1 MMNAY
6 SELYLS
12 DAKNHFATMIDYAVN
27 TCDFE
32 ADFFFQLFL
41 KSSVARQFENGNPA
55 VVSGLSGYELT
66 KKIVN
71 ECYEKKELPPP
82 QFSQEKSAEYWAGWA
97 LAQYQWYSG
106 LSFARINAYIKL
118 SEIISMYPLY
128 HEMDIS
134 HFYDRMEEIAAENP
148 LETNLKRIR
157 EAAGLS
163 QSQLAK
169 QSGVNLRNIQMYE
182 QRKNDISKAQS
193 EILFRLA
200 KTLGCNM
207 EDLMER

>member
-1 MMNAY
+1 MNAY

-27 TCDFE
+27 TCGFE

-41 KSSVARQFENGNPA
+41 KSSVAKQFENGNPV

-71 ECYEKKELPPP
+71 ECYGEKELPPHKFN
-82 QFSQEKSAEYWAGWA
+82 QDKSPEYWAGWA
-97 LAQYQWYSG
+97 LAQYQWYSA

-118 SEIISMYPLY
+118 SEIIQMYPLY
-128 HEMDIS
+128 HEIDII
-134 HFYDRMEEIAAENP
+134 HFYERIEKIAEEKP

-157 EAAGLS
+157 EAAALS

-169 QSGVNLRNIQMYE
+169 QAGVNLRNIQMYE
-182 QRKNDISKAQS
+182 QKKNDISKAQS
-193 EILFRLA
+193 DILYRLA
-200 KTLGCNM
+200 KTLGCGM
-207 EDLMER
+207 EDLMEK

>member
-1 MMNAY
+1 MNAY

-27 TCDFE
+27 TCGFE
-32 ADFFFQLFL
+32 ADFFFQLFI
-41 KSSVARQFENGNPA
+41 KSSVAKQFENGNPSI
-55 VVSGLSGYELT
+55 VSGLSGYELA

-71 ECYEKKELPPP
+71 ECYGEKELPPP
-82 QFSQEKSAEYWAGWA
+82 QFSQDKSAEYWAGWV

-106 LSFARINAYIKL
+106 LSFARISESVKL
-118 SEIISMYPLY
+118 SEIIGMYPLY
-128 HEMDIS
+128 HEMDIE
-134 HFYDRMEEIAAENP
+134 HFFERMEQIIKENP

-182 QRKNDISKAQS
+182 QRQNDISKAQS
-193 EILFRLA
+193 DILYRLA
-200 KTLGCNM
+200 KTLGCSM
-207 EDLMER
+207 EDLMEK

>member
-1 MMNAY
+1 MNAY

-27 TCDFE
+27 TCGFE
-32 ADFFFQLFL
+32 SDFFFQLFI
-41 KSSVARQFENGNPA
+41 KSSVAKQFENGNPA
-55 VVSGLSGYELT
+55 IIAGLSGYELT

-71 ECYEKKELPPP
+71 ECYSEKELPPP
-82 QFSQEKSAEYWAGWA
+82 QFSQKKSAEYWAGWA
-97 LAQYQWYSG
+97 LAQYQWYSA
-106 LSFARINAYIKL
+106 LSFTRIRERVKL
-118 SEIISMYPLY
+118 SEIIQMYPLY
-128 HEMDIS
+128 HEMDI
-134 HFYDRMEEIAAENP
+134 DRFFERMDQIIKENP

-182 QRKNDISKAQS
+182 QRQNDISKAQS
-193 EILFRLA
+193 DILYRLA
-200 KTLGCNM
+200 KTLGCSM
-207 EDLMER
+207 EDLLEY